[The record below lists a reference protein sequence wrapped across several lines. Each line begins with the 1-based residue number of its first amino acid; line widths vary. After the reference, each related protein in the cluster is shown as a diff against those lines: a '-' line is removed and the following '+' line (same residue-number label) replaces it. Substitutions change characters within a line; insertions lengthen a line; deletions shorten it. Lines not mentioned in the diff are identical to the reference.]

1 MRIRTALV
9 WLAAASL
16 LVACGGGA
24 DLPWNDDFSS
34 LGDWQAESDTA
45 AQIDVSEGALRIN
58 VAAANQ
64 LAWASAGRDLED
76 LHLTVEATQLAGPDD
91 NEYGVLVRMEDAEN
105 FYRFSISGD
114 GFFLVTKFVY
124 GGQEL
129 IDSNWRPSGA
139 INQGQATNT
148 IEVICQGSELT
159 LVVNGQELAR
169 LQDEQFEGGDI
180 GLYAGTFS
188 QTGVEIAF
196 DNLRVTEP

>member
-1 MRIRTALV
+1 MKTRTALI
-9 WLAAASL
+9 WLAATL
-16 LVACGGGA
+16 LMVACAGGA
-24 DLPWNDDFSS
+24 DLPWNEDFAAV
-34 LGDWQAESDTA
+34 GDWQAESDAA
-45 AQIDVSEGALRIN
+45 AQVDVSEGMLRIQ

-114 GFFLVTKFVY
+114 GFFLVTKFVD

-129 IDSNWRPSGA
+129 IDSNWQPTEA

-169 LQDEQFEGGDI
+169 LQDEQFDGGDI

-196 DNLRVTEP
+196 DNLQVTEP